1 MVLKAR
7 DDKSQARVST
17 KAQPE
22 AEKCTRP
29 QFLNSGGRLRVAS
42 VLQRELTIQLH
53 RQSKAYLTTTA
64 SPEPEESGYGSSQTV
79 SYTHLT
85 LPTKA

>member
-29 QFLNSGGRLRVAS
+29 QFLNSSVRLRVAS

-53 RQSKAYLTTTA
+53 RQSKASRREA
-64 SPEPEESGYGSSQTV
+64 
-79 SYTHLT
+79 
-85 LPTKA
+85 LPFQVGDQFGRSEHRR